1 MAVKCIVE
9 NEDVT
14 GRLSLRNIF
23 THDFWGMPLADDQS
37 HKSFRPL
44 TTLVFW
50 CMHAAAGLNPFVFHI
65 ANVAVHTLG
74 TLCFV
79 ATARM
84 VFLSPQLFMPGWYRR
99 DTPTATISHSTPS
112 AAKRSSS
119 SESPTPLPGSA
130 ATAASSS
137 SSSAPE
143 ADPATDPTARLA
155 CVFASLLFAAHP
167 MHTEAVSN
175 ITNLAELL
183 SLLFQLLAFLFYC
196 CAVLGNSRYPQ
207 LHGPAVALVLVLV
220 VCATLSKESGVMVAP
235 LLIGIEL
242 LRLNVAPAIL
252 HRLGLTRLLRP
263 HTALTS
269 SSKQRAPGPLSFSP
283 DSAGSPSQPQPRPSS
298 TVRLRAGLATKG
310 LAPPRIAPSVAEG
323 AD

>member
-1 MAVKCIVE
+1 MAVKCVVE

-14 GRLSLRNIF
+14 GHLSLRNIF

-50 CMHAAAGLNPFVFHI
+50 CMHAVVGLNPFVFHV
-65 ANVAVHTLG
+65 ANVTVHTLV

-79 ATARM
+79 ATARL
-84 VFLSPQLFMPGWYRR
+84 VFLSPQLFMPVWHCR
-99 DTPTATISHSTPS
+99 DTPTATISHNTSL
-112 AAKRSSS
+112 AAKRSTGSS
-119 SESPTPLPGSA
+119 SESPTPPAA
-130 ATAASSS
+130 ATS
-137 SSSAPE
+137 SSSAPG
-143 ADPATDPTARLA
+143 ADPATDPTAHLA

-183 SLLFQLLAFLFYC
+183 SLLFQLLAFLLYC

-242 LRLNVAPAIL
+242 LRLNAAPAVL
-252 HRLGLTRLLRP
+252 HRLGLTRLLRA
-263 HTALTS
+263 HTPLAI

-283 DSAGSPSQPQPRPSS
+283 DSAGSPSQSEPRPGS
-298 TVRLRAGLATKG
+298 TVRLRTGMATKG
-310 LAPPRIAPSVAEG
+310 LVPPRPAPSVTEG
-323 AD
+323 DD